1 MSRTETYLIYGM
13 HAVHAALEKEPEN
26 ITRIW
31 LEQSRRDQRGSAI
44 MGLAKQNGIEVER
57 VSRDELDKRVP
68 DATHQGVAAESK
80 AKAAL
85 DEAGLKQLLDN
96 LDETPFLLILDGV
109 TDPHNLGACLRTADA
124 AGVHAVIVPRDKAC
138 GLTPVV
144 RKVASGAVE
153 TVPFVQVTNLARTL
167 KSLKERNIWLIGTDL
182 DTEQDLYQADLTGPL
197 ALVMGAEGK
206 GMRRLTREH
215 CDFLLKLPMQGSV
228 QSLNVS
234 VSTGICLYEAVR
246 QRQSS

>member
-1 MSRTETYLIYGM
+1 MSKTETYLIYGM

-57 VSRDELDKRVP
+57 VTRDELDKRVP

>member
-1 MSRTETYLIYGM
+1 MSDTYLIYGM
-13 HAVHAALEKEPEN
+13 HAVQAALEKEPAN

-44 MGLAKQNGIEVER
+44 MGMAKQNGIQVER
-57 VSRDELDKRVP
+57 VTRDELDRRVP
-68 DATHQGVAAESK
+68 DATHQGVVAESK
-80 AKAAL
+80 ARGAL
-85 DEAGLKQLLDN
+85 DEAGLKELLDN
-96 LDETPFLLILDGV
+96 LQETPFLLVLDGV

-124 AGVHAVIVPRDKAC
+124 AGIQAVIAPRDKAC

-144 RKVASGAVE
+144 RKVASGAAE

-167 KSLKERNIWLIGTDL
+167 QSLKDRNIWLIGTDL

-215 CDFLLKLPMQGSV
+215 CDFLVKLPMQGSV

-246 QRQSS
+246 QRQNK

>member
-1 MSRTETYLIYGM
+1 MSDKYLIYGM
-13 HAVHAALEKEPEN
+13 HAVQAALEKEPQN

-44 MGLAKQNGIEVER
+44 MGLAKQGGIHVER
-57 VSRDELDKRVP
+57 VKRDELDKLAP
-68 DATHQGVAAESK
+68 DSNHQGVVAESK

-85 DEAGLKQLLDN
+85 NEAGLKQLLDH
-96 LDETPFLLILDGV
+96 LEEAPLLLILDGV

-144 RKVASGAVE
+144 RKVASGAAE
-153 TVPFVQVTNLARTL
+153 TMPFVQVTNLARTL
-167 KSLKERNIWLIGTDL
+167 KALKERNIWLVGTDL
-182 DTEQDLYQADLTGPL
+182 DSEQDIYQADLTGPL

-206 GMRRLTREH
+206 GMRRLTREE
-215 CDFLLKLPMQGSV
+215 CDFLVKLPMRGSV

-246 QRQSS
+246 QRGQ

>member
-1 MSRTETYLIYGM
+1 MSKTETYLIYGM

-57 VSRDELDKRVP
+57 VTRDELDKRVP

-167 KSLKERNIWLIGTDL
+167 KGLKERNIWLIGTDL

>member
-1 MSRTETYLIYGM
+1 MSKTETYLIYGM

-57 VSRDELDKRVP
+57 VTRDELDKRVP

-85 DEAGLKQLLDN
+85 DEVGLKQLLDN

-167 KSLKERNIWLIGTDL
+167 KGLKERNIWLIGTDL